1 MSHSYLDAV
10 ETLRAMVASLPGVDG
25 ARLREADALIAHSR
39 AQLDAAYS
47 VLASAFDAVS
57 DKDNETEDEFIGQ
70 FQYLNHF
77 DEIATN
83 ELEKLAQTEA
93 ERQKRSRL
101 EPSGFTETS
110 SALHECAGHIVA
122 KAKAYFAGAPVK
134 AQLWAYR
141 WDDCEI
147 LSCDLLSEDAA
158 NAIPVT
164 ITAAGRQMLDVP
176 DEPEVFDMTEALH
189 LAGMITQALDA
200 TVTVGRTGN
209 EVNETVLPAPLPAGN
224 TNGRINLWRESA
236 LNSSS
241 PEA

>member
-10 ETLRAMVASLPGVDG
+10 EHLRAMTADLPGVDA
-25 ARLREADALIAHSR
+25 ARLREADALIALSR

-47 VLASAFDAVS
+47 VLASAYQAVP
-57 DKDNETEDEFIGQ
+57 DKDDETEDAFIGQ

-77 DEIATN
+77 DEIAAQD
-83 ELEKLAQTEA
+83 LEKEAQAQA
-93 ERQKRSRL
+93 ERQKLSRL
-101 EPSGFTETS
+101 EPSGFTGTS
-110 SALHECAGHIVA
+110 AALHECAGRIVA
-122 KAKAYFAGAPVK
+122 KAKASFAGAPVR

-141 WDDCEI
+141 WHDCEI

-189 LAGMITQALDA
+189 LAGLIIQALDA

-209 EVNETVLPAPLPAGN
+209 EVNEAVLSGPLPAGH
-224 TNGRINLWRESA
+224 TNGRINLWQDQ
-236 LNSSS
+236 
-241 PEA
+241 